1 MAAERKQ
8 ALDMYWRGRPIPEA
22 DRLAQIRIESFCE
35 DLFESTADEFEEAM
49 RNIDE
54 YERNTPD
61 RV

>member
-1 MAAERKQ
+1 
-8 ALDMYWRGRPIPEA
+8 MYWRGRPIPEA